1 MLNTMS
7 MTRIYRLYSLTDEE
21 ILSSGVDIQYSP
33 FLCEKAWVFPG
44 EPPAIVF
51 SGLHRVKNEGSI

>member
-1 MLNTMS
+1 MS

-33 FLCEKAWVFPG
+33 FWCGKAWGFPG
-44 EPPAIVF
+44 ELPAILF